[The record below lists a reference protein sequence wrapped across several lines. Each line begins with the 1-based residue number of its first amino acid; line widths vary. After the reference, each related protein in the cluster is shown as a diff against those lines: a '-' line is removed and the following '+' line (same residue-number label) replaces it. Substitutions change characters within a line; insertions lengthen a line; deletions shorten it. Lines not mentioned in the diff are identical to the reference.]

1 MAKGTIYR
9 VAFRRRREGKTDY
22 HLRKKLISSR
32 KLRLVVR
39 RSLSNIN
46 LQLIESTIEGDRVM
60 AHAGTSELKDFGWK
74 AGTGNMPAS
83 YLAGYLVGKRATVK
97 GLKYA
102 ILDLNRYKITKE
114 NRLLAA
120 MKGAIDGGL
129 EIPHDDKVLPKG
141 DRITGAH
148 IAKHA
153 ETLQKDDPARY
164 QAYFSKYIA
173 NGISPEKL
181 VEHVREVR
189 EAITKKVK

>member
-39 RSLSNIN
+39 RSVSNVN
-46 LQLIESTIEGDRVM
+46 LQLIESTIEGDRVL
-60 AHAGTSELKDFGWK
+60 AHAGTGELKAFGWK
-74 AGTGNMPAS
+74 AATGNLPAS
-83 YLAGYLVGKRATVK
+83 YLAGFLLGKRASSK

-129 EIPHDDKVLPKG
+129 EVPHDEKVLPKS

-148 IAKHA
+148 IARYA
-153 ETLQKDDPARY
+153 ENLQKEDPAKY
-164 QAYFSKYIA
+164 QAYFSKYLSS
-173 NGISPEKL
+173 GVSPERL
-181 VEHVREVR
+181 VEHFNEVKG
-189 EAITKKVK
+189 AIAGRVK

>member
-9 VAFRRRREGKTDY
+9 VTFRRRREGKTDY

-39 RSLSNIN
+39 KSIDNIT
-46 LQLIESTIEGDRVM
+46 LQLIESKIEGDRVL
-60 AHAGTSELKDFGWK
+60 AYAGTRELTDFGWK
-74 AGTGNMPAS
+74 AGTGNIPAS
-83 YLAGYLVGKRATVK
+83 YLAGFLIGKRAVVK

-129 EIPHDDKVLPKG
+129 EIPHDEKILPKG
-141 DRITGAH
+141 NRVTGGH

-153 ETLQKDDPARY
+153 ETLQKEDPAKY
-164 QAYFSKYIA
+164 QSYFSKYLS

-181 VEHVREVR
+181 VEHVNEVR
-189 EAITKKVK
+189 EAIAKKVK

>member
-39 RSLSNIN
+39 KSIGNLS
-46 LQLIESTIEGDRVM
+46 LQLIESTIEGDRVL
-60 AHAGTSELKDFGWK
+60 AHAGTRELKDFGWK

-83 YLAGYLVGKRATVK
+83 YLAGFLVGKRAVAK
-97 GLKYA
+97 DLKYA

-114 NRLLAA
+114 NKLLAA

-129 EIPHDDKVLPKG
+129 EIPHDEKVLPKG
-141 DRITGAH
+141 NRITGAH

-153 ETLQKDDPARY
+153 DTLQKEDPAKY
-164 QAYFSKYIA
+164 QAYFSKYLSS
-173 NGISPEKL
+173 GISPEKL
-181 VEHVREVR
+181 VEHFNEVR
-189 EAITKKVK
+189 EAIAKKVK